1 MFVLFIFYLFLSRL
15 SARNLSK
22 SYKIFFY
29 IFVRFDLWSP
39 PSHLGH
45 SSELDGSR
53 FVVGC
58 SSVRF
63 LRASALII
71 L

>member
-1 MFVLFIFYLFLSRL
+1 MINRFLTL
-15 SARNLSK
+15 VAFGEK
-22 SYKIFFY
+22 SFKIIQNPFY
-29 IFVRFDLWSP
+29 ISVRFDLWSP

-58 SSVRF
+58 
-63 LRASALII
+63 
-71 L
+71 